1 MKGEFG
7 MLKKMK
13 HSLGGWVVAS
23 SILLLGSANALSE
36 DAWTEATDPKN
47 FSATL
52 AFATDYV
59 FRGVSQTDNKPAVQ
73 GSFDYKHPIGL
84 YGGIWGSNV
93 DDYVSKGNIELD
105 FYGGYGVE
113 LLPSLNLDAS
123 VIYYYY
129 PGGGSDPEK
138 DYLEGHLGLDYT
150 FKDLP
155 LSPKIAGGYNY
166 SPDFFGE
173 DGDGHYFSGRLDLSL
188 PFEFTLYGLI
198 GYQWVEGDKS
208 TGNGNGENGEDGYDY
223 THWRIGISRPV
234 LGFVLDLS
242 YQDTDSA
249 NYLGPDIAD
258 ERVVFTVSRT
268 F

>member
-1 MKGEFG
+1 VNKIRKIIVVIGFG
-7 MLKKMK
+7 LLA
-13 HSLGGWVVAS
+13 HSLAVSPGLAGDGWA
-23 SILLLGSANALSE
+23 
-36 DAWTEATDPKN
+36 EATDPKN

-52 AFATDYV
+52 AFGTDYV
-59 FRGVSQTDNKPAVQ
+59 FRGVSQTDNKPTVQ

-84 YGGIWGSNV
+84 YVGIWGSNV

-113 LLPSLNLDAS
+113 LLPSLNLDLSA
-123 VIYYYY
+123 IYYYY

-249 NYLGPDIAD
+249 NFLGPDIAD
-258 ERVVFTVSRT
+258 ERVVFTISRT

>member
-1 MKGEFG
+1 VNKIRKIIVVIGFG
-7 MLKKMK
+7 LLA
-13 HSLGGWVVAS
+13 HSLAVSPGLADDGWA
-23 SILLLGSANALSE
+23 
-36 DAWTEATDPKN
+36 EATDPKN

-223 THWRIGISRPV
+223 THWRIGISRPA

-249 NYLGPDIAD
+249 NFLGPDIAD
-258 ERVVFTVSRT
+258 ERVVFTISRT